1 MNKYFLIL
9 ALSGLSFFATAQKY
23 QSTKSYVKFYSEAKL
38 EDITAE
44 NETARSIIN
53 IETGELV
60 YAVQIKDFQF
70 EKSLMQ
76 EHFNENYL
84 ESEKYPKSTL
94 SAKIVDWNGEK
105 GEQTVKVVGDLT
117 IHGVTKK
124 VEIEGN
130 ITYQD
135 DLVKVSA
142 KFPVALKDYKVKI
155 PKIVFYNIAEVVDV
169 TVVFEYKP
177 L

>member
-1 MNKYFLIL
+1 MNKYLLIL
-9 ALSGLSFFATAQKY
+9 VLLGLSFTATAQKY
-23 QSTKSYVKFYSEAKL
+23 QSNNGYVKFFSEAKL

-44 NETARSIIN
+44 NETARSIIDM
-53 IETGELV
+53 ETGELV
-60 YAVQIKDFQF
+60 YSVTITDFQF

-105 GEQTVKVVGDLT
+105 GEQTVKVAGELT

-124 VEIEGN
+124 VELEGN
-130 ITYQD
+130 ISYQD

-169 TVVFEYKP
+169 TVAFEYKP